1 MFICEAVMSSS
12 KHIRLRPVAAV
23 RTGHCCSQTRVSC
36 VINEDTC
43 HVTLA
48 TAFAEAETA
57 ISTP

>member
-1 MFICEAVMSSS
+1 MSSS

-48 TAFAEAETA
+48 TAFAEAEIA